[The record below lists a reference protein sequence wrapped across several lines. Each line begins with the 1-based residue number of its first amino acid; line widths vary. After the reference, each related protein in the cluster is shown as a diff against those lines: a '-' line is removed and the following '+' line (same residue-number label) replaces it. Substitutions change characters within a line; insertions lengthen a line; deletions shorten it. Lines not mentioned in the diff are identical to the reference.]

1 MKFNEIKSNEY
12 DKYTFGKCIRARRE
26 ELGRSVRDLA
36 KAVQMSPIYLSDI
49 ERGLRVAPTSNTKGI
64 DYMEN
69 LIRELSVKEDESLA
83 FRAMAEVSKGQY
95 IDIQAYL
102 SKTPSARLALRLA
115 DEKNIP
121 DEEWQKF
128 IIHLQALKSSTL

>member
-36 KAVQMSPIYLSDI
+36 KAVQMSTIYLSDI

-69 LIRELSVKEDESLA
+69 LIRELSVKEDEILA

-95 IDIQAYL
+95 IDIQA
-102 SKTPSARLALRLA
+102 
-115 DEKNIP
+115 
-121 DEEWQKF
+121 
-128 IIHLQALKSSTL
+128 

>member
-1 MKFNEIKSNEY
+1 
-12 DKYTFGKCIRARRE
+12 
-26 ELGRSVRDLA
+26 
-36 KAVQMSPIYLSDI
+36 
-49 ERGLRVAPTSNTKGI
+49 
-64 DYMEN
+64 MEN
-69 LIRELSVKEDESLA
+69 LIRELSVKEDEILS

>member
-1 MKFNEIKSNEY
+1 
-12 DKYTFGKCIRARRE
+12 
-26 ELGRSVRDLA
+26 
-36 KAVQMSPIYLSDI
+36 MSPIYLSDI

-69 LIRELSVKEDESLA
+69 LIRELSVKEDEILA

>member
-69 LIRELSVKEDESLA
+69 LIRELSVKEDEILA

-115 DEKNIP
+115 DEKN
-121 DEEWQKF
+121 QC
-128 IIHLQALKSSTL
+128 

>member
-36 KAVQMSPIYLSDI
+36 KAVYLSDI

-69 LIRELSVKEDESLA
+69 LIRELSVKEDEILA